1 MSLVG
6 KFVCFWVSQL
16 KGLDLRSPILRPKW
30 LQRLHAL
37 LMAWWRSGRHI
48 PESDYE
54 QMLLRRLSVGHWF
67 VGCSIRYVFLF
78 LSLRLHG
85 WVCKLITI
93 TTDCFVWG
101 VRGCGARFVGLP

>member
-1 MSLVG
+1 MSRYTRVLDAWVEEQG
-6 KFVCFWVSQL
+6 KAE
-16 KGLDLRSPILRPKW
+16 
-30 LQRLHAL
+30 RLHAL

-93 TTDCFVWG
+93 TTD
-101 VRGCGARFVGLP
+101 